1 MVSNF
6 IIKPVY
12 KDKTILFNE
21 DRMSEDTNTPEKV
34 SAHYPYKFKLLSVDE
49 IKEQI
54 ENNPANTLFHFHV
67 GPPAEG
73 GAVGKCFEML
83 FDADGN
89 LYYYNSRK
97 VTNENGD
104 GFNAG
109 DFDHII

>member
-1 MVSNF
+1 
-6 IIKPVY
+6 
-12 KDKTILFNE
+12 
-21 DRMSEDTNTPEKV
+21 MSEDTDAPEKV
-34 SAHYPYKFKLLSVDE
+34 SAHYPYKFKLLSADE

-67 GPPAEG
+67 GPSKDG

-104 GFNAG
+104 GFNAS
-109 DFDHII
+109 DFNRII